1 MSINITFESLSAPR
15 AGGKKPAKKAVEV
28 PKSLQDALKQ
38 IRPAP
43 RIVHKQPG
51 RYVLKT
57 KNETIVLLRVAKEVK
72 YMPSMKQK
80 IFALREMESISAN
93 PFYGTED
100 YHEDEMNLSIEAEAM
115 EDVVIDMNSLEM
127 LSAQPKKGTG
137 GQAAGVQMGRK
148 KRAPNMIAP
157 GWHIFKQPAN
167 GGRLTR
173 QYLGPRM
180 SARRIFSVITGGDKN
195 ANKDPKQTGNKTPAK
210 SPAGKKLGPN
220 SPGVPKTPS
229 NFRRPGANA
238 HKRGSEDLKEEFKFF
253 KMKAKAMNR
262 KLRPE
267 YVEKMENAIKDATAR
282 EKGGKKPT
290 AKTPAKAPAKAPRG
304 GNAKLLK
311 DPEVMKKAN
320 PLFKQLATRT
330 ARLASAKTPAAKDKI
345 LKEQKALMDKIKD
358 LGFKY
363 KKPEDVPAPATKA
376 APAKKETA
384 AKKPSAP
391 KSNSKVET
399 KLADAQKHISKDGK
413 VKAEFSSDTIEDGL
427 FLDYFGLADQEGV
440 VDLQPGK
447 PITIKPFNE
456 VEDVTS
462 KARYNEMVKSIGE
475 YLDRTA
481 KQGVSFRLEDA
492 RGPNGNAEISV
503 HGKKKDVLNYLTRYA
518 TGEDVDYDS
527 LTDDQKEDVDMY
539 LKDEPAKK

>member
-80 IFALREMESISAN
+80 IFALREMESISTS

-115 EDVVIDMNSLEM
+115 EDVVIDMGTLEM

-195 ANKDPKQTGNKTPAK
+195 ANKDPKQTGKTPAK
-210 SPAGKKLGPN
+210 APAGKKLGPN

-282 EKGGKKPT
+282 EKGDKAGGKKPA
-290 AKTPAKAPAKAPRG
+290 AKTPAK
-304 GNAKLLK
+304 KLTNSQLMRK
-311 DPEVMKKAN
+311 PEVLKKAT
-320 PLFKQLATRT
+320 PILKKVDTRK
-330 ARLASAKTPAAKDKI
+330 RNLKNAKTPAAKEKI
-345 LKEQKALMDKIKD
+345 LKELNGLMEDLNK
-358 LGFKY
+358 LGFNY
-363 KKPEDVPAPATKA
+363 KKPEKILPLPATPRRKDFKPGDAKKA
-376 APAKKETA
+376 VEKRRQQQIKEEMEGLGPDSAEMGPADVDDEEASKPAKK
-384 AKKPSAP
+384 
-391 KSNSKVET
+391 
-399 KLADAQKHISKDGK
+399 
-413 VKAEFSSDTIEDGL
+413 
-427 FLDYFGLADQEGV
+427 
-440 VDLQPGK
+440 
-447 PITIKPFNE
+447 
-456 VEDVTS
+456 
-462 KARYNEMVKSIGE
+462 
-475 YLDRTA
+475 
-481 KQGVSFRLEDA
+481 
-492 RGPNGNAEISV
+492 
-503 HGKKKDVLNYLTRYA
+503 
-518 TGEDVDYDS
+518 
-527 LTDDQKEDVDMY
+527 
-539 LKDEPAKK
+539 

>member
-1 MSINITFESLSAPR
+1 
-15 AGGKKPAKKAVEV
+15 
-28 PKSLQDALKQ
+28 
-38 IRPAP
+38 
-43 RIVHKQPG
+43 
-51 RYVLKT
+51 
-57 KNETIVLLRVAKEVK
+57 
-72 YMPSMKQK
+72 
-80 IFALREMESISAN
+80 
-93 PFYGTED
+93 
-100 YHEDEMNLSIEAEAM
+100 
-115 EDVVIDMNSLEM
+115 
-127 LSAQPKKGTG
+127 
-137 GQAAGVQMGRK
+137 
-148 KRAPNMIAP
+148 MIAP

-195 ANKDPKQTGNKTPAK
+195 ANKDPKQTGKTPAK
-210 SPAGKKLGPN
+210 APAGKKLGPN

-320 PLFKQLATRT
+320 PLFKQLATRQ

-391 KSNSKVET
+391 KKSSGSYAT
-399 KLADAQKHISKDGK
+399 KADIKNASHKYSTGFDGK
-413 VKAEFSSDTIEDGL
+413 VTNGELPDIDFDDNGL
-427 FLDYFGLADQEGV
+427 
-440 VDLQPGK
+440 
-447 PITIKPFNE
+447 
-456 VEDVTS
+456 TS
-462 KARYNEMVKSIGE
+462 
-475 YLDRTA
+475 
-481 KQGVSFRLEDA
+481 
-492 RGPNGNAEISV
+492 
-503 HGKKKDVLNYLTRYA
+503 KDVLDYA
-518 TGEDVDYDS
+518 EKAGVKIDLPGTVNEFDGNSDMDVYGDKDS
-527 LTDDQKEDVDMY
+527 LKKFMTLLYAKGKKRLSAGE
-539 LKDEPAKK
+539 KDLIENELSSVEENNSGGSSSKK

>member
-28 PKSLQDALKQ
+28 PKTLQDALKQ

-57 KNETIVLLRVAKEVK
+57 KKETIVLLRVAKEVK

-80 IFALREMESISAN
+80 IFALRDMESISST

-100 YHEDEMNLSIEAEAM
+100 YHEDEMDLSIEAEAM
-115 EDVVIDMNSLEM
+115 EDTVIDMGTLEM

-137 GQAAGVQMGRK
+137 GQGAGVQMGRK

-157 GWHIFKQPAN
+157 GWHVFKQPAN

-195 ANKDPKQTGNKTPAK
+195 ANKDPKQTGKTPAK
-210 SPAGKKLGPN
+210 APAGKKLGPN

-267 YVEKMENAIKDATAR
+267 YVEKMENAIKDAVAR
-282 EKGGKKPT
+282 EKGDKAGGKK
-290 AKTPAKAPAKAPRG
+290 PAKAPAKAPRG

-345 LKEQKALMDKIKD
+345 FKEQKALMDKIKD

-376 APAKKETA
+376 APAKKETT
-384 AKKPSAP
+384 AKKPLTQAQVLNKRGP
-391 KSNSKVET
+391 SKIGMD
-399 KLADAQKHISKDGK
+399 LSLGFKDGGK
-413 VKAEFSSDTIEDGL
+413 LDTRDADTKELLNGMKKHNIGLEVIEESGP
-427 FLDYFGLADQEGV
+427 GAGAADVQLHGEPE
-440 VDLQPGK
+440 DL
-447 PITIKPFNE
+447 
-456 VEDVTS
+456 
-462 KARYNEMVKSIGE
+462 
-475 YLDRTA
+475 
-481 KQGVSFRLEDA
+481 
-492 RGPNGNAEISV
+492 
-503 HGKKKDVLNYLTRYA
+503 KKFFKDVLSDDLDTSTLKKA
-518 TGEDVDYDS
+518 T
-527 LTDDQKEDVDMY
+527 T
-539 LKDEPAKK
+539 AKK

>member
-28 PKSLQDALKQ
+28 PKTLQDALKQ

-57 KNETIVLLRVAKEVK
+57 KKETIVLLRVAKEVK

-80 IFALREMESISAN
+80 IFALRDMESISST

-100 YHEDEMNLSIEAEAM
+100 YHEDEMDLSIEAEAM
-115 EDVVIDMNSLEM
+115 EDTVIDMGTLEM

-137 GQAAGVQMGRK
+137 GQGAGVQMGRK

-157 GWHIFKQPAN
+157 GWHVFKQPAN

-195 ANKDPKQTGNKTPAK
+195 ANKDPKQTGKTPAK
-210 SPAGKKLGPN
+210 APAGKKLGPN

-320 PLFKQLATRT
+320 PLFKQLATRQ

-399 KLADAQKHISKDGK
+399 KLANAQKHISKDGK

-539 LKDEPAKK
+539 LKDEPVKK

>member
-15 AGGKKPAKKAVEV
+15 AGGKKPAKKVEV

-80 IFALREMESISAN
+80 IFALREMESISTS

-115 EDVVIDMNSLEM
+115 EDTVIDMGTLEM

-195 ANKDPKQTGNKTPAK
+195 ANKDPKQTGKTPAK
-210 SPAGKKLGPN
+210 APAGKKLGPN

-391 KSNSKVET
+391 KKSSGAYAT
-399 KLADAQKHISKDGK
+399 KADIKNASHKYSTGFDGK
-413 VKAEFSSDTIEDGL
+413 VTNGELPDIDFDDNGL
-427 FLDYFGLADQEGV
+427 
-440 VDLQPGK
+440 
-447 PITIKPFNE
+447 
-456 VEDVTS
+456 TS
-462 KARYNEMVKSIGE
+462 
-475 YLDRTA
+475 
-481 KQGVSFRLEDA
+481 
-492 RGPNGNAEISV
+492 
-503 HGKKKDVLNYLTRYA
+503 KDVLDYA
-518 TGEDVDYDS
+518 EKAGVKIDLPGTVNEFDGNSDMDVYGDKDS
-527 LTDDQKEDVDMY
+527 LKKFMTLLYAKGKKRLSAGE
-539 LKDEPAKK
+539 KDLIENELSSVEENNSGGSSSKK